1 MLDSE
6 LILKGEILS
15 WSLVGVK
22 GLKDQARGKKISNW
36 ACKFYIN
43 YFFLR
48 NCCLEYRING
58 SDKVTNGLSISIWL
72 FAKTCTTLHQSQNKV
87 LHTELVTT
95 CCCRMLWILLH
106 RAVFICS
113 NGLFKKQKEKVIIN
127 NHERWWWLKTIIPC

>member
-43 YFFLR
+43 YFFFR

-87 LHTELVTT
+87 LHTELVLQPVVAECSEF
-95 CCCRMLWILLH
+95 CCTGQFSFVPMG
-106 RAVFICS
+106 CS
-113 NGLFKKQKEKVIIN
+113 RNKKKKLSSIIMKDDDD
-127 NHERWWWLKTIIPC
+127 WKL